1 VGSKS
6 MKQVPPTLSQRKRSN
21 SVNENVVV
29 VDVMEK
35 TKDTP
40 RRFIRTWV
48 RMVDVKAKEI
58 EKLKG
63 DLL

>member
-1 VGSKS
+1 
-6 MKQVPPTLSQRKRSN
+6 
-21 SVNENVVV
+21 
-29 VDVMEK
+29 MEK